1 MKKKLLIV
9 LGVLL
14 VSSFSMAAPA
24 NSSIESSL
32 SKLEAQL
39 ERLASLEEQK
49 YNEQKA
55 LAEAAQARLDNYRQM
70 NNVIDNRIAEI
81 EGNLDKVIFNKEFK
95 DKVAEYK
102 TLKAE
107 IAKEIQK
114 EEQTIADFKLIESL
128 R

>member
-1 MKKKLLIV
+1 MKKKLLVV

-14 VSSFSMAAPA
+14 VSSFSMAATA

-49 YNEQKA
+49 FNEQKA
-55 LAEAAQARLDNYRQM
+55 LAEAAQQRLENYRKM
-70 NNVIDNRIAEI
+70 DSVIDSRIAEI

-114 EEQTIADFKLIESL
+114 EEQVIEEFKLIESL